1 MELVI
6 TIPAYNEE
14 KSIGN
19 VISEIP
25 SKIKGVKK
33 ITVLVI
39 DDGST
44 DQTVKVA
51 REKKAVVISNKVNKG
66 LAFSF
71 KRGLETAL
79 SMGADII
86 VNTDA
91 DFQYNQKQIPLLVEP
106 ILSGEVDLV
115 LGSRFKGSIEEM
127 SLQKR
132 IGNIIASKTLSWICM
147 RKISDGQTGFRAFSR
162 EAAAKINL
170 FSNYTYTQES
180 ILQAVDKGI
189 SIKEIPVDF
198 RKRHGESRLISNI
211 WVYAFNSIKMIFY
224 YFLYYKPLNLFTAL
238 SAITLVIG
246 SFFGVKVILHYL
258 QTGLVSPY
266 IPSAGIFAFSIILSA
281 QLILFGL
288 LSESQKVNRHVNEEL
303 LYLQKIKK

>member
-14 KSIGN
+14 KSVGN

-25 SKIKGVKK
+25 SKIKGINK

-51 REKKAVVISNKVNKG
+51 CEKKAVVISNKVNKG

-106 ILSGEVDLV
+106 ILSGEADLV

-127 SLQKR
+127 PIQKKF
-132 IGNIIASKTLSWICM
+132 GNIFASKVLSFLCGK
-147 RKISDGQTGFRAFSR
+147 KISDGQTGFRAFSR
-162 EAAAKINL
+162 EAASRINL

-180 ILQAVDKGI
+180 ILQAIDKGI
-189 SIKEIPVDF
+189 HIKEVPVDF
-198 RKRHGESRLISNI
+198 RKRNGESRLISNI
-211 WVYAFNSIKMIFY
+211 WVYAFNSVKMIFY
-224 YFLYYKPLNLFTAL
+224 YFLYYKPMKLFAILSIGVLLIGLN
-238 SAITLVIG
+238 
-246 SFFGVKVILHYL
+246 FGLKVMAHYL